1 MKYADFIKGNEGF
14 QYSINIQYD
23 LMNPNKINGYIPTRK
38 SVDVLKEYLLN
49 AIVDD
54 RDKSTV
60 LIGPYGKGKSH
71 LLLILLGLMCG
82 NGDIK
87 ELNNLVQKIKK
98 IDGNCA
104 EIANDVLNNKN
115 YLPIVVNFNSGDLN
129 QAFLIALNNALKN
142 QGIQDILPET
152 YFDSA
157 LSVLEGWSKYDQTI
171 GLVEGLV
178 KEKCN
183 LDLDSFKRKL
193 KGFDNESYNIFKDV
207 FSQVTS
213 GIEFNPLIN
222 TDVVKL
228 YEQTNYILKEKY
240 NFDGMIIVFDEFSK
254 FIEAS
259 ADLNSSMNLKILQD
273 LAELS
278 NRSKSP
284 QIHLVCITHKTINEY
299 ISKIPQEKIDA
310 WRAIEGRFKEV
321 LFNSSSQQNY
331 ELIANAIIKDINKVE
346 KTIREKEID
355 SNRRVWSA
363 QGLFD
368 YNEDEFRKNIIE
380 GCFPLNPYS
389 TYTLPIISEKV
400 AQNERTLFTY
410 LSKDEPNSLID
421 LISSDK
427 EDFDLVTIDR
437 LYDYFEPLF
446 RKETFNEAIHDIWLK
461 SDTAL
466 KIVYSEE
473 EKRII
478 KALGI
483 IYIVNDFISLPPT
496 EQTISNV
503 LNISKESLEEI
514 VSKLRDLNILVLRKS
529 TETLDFIPLSSVDI
543 KGKISNL
550 VETKFKAP
558 NLAQSYN
565 ELVNLKYVLP
575 KRYND
580 EYKMTRFFKR
590 TFMTLDQ
597 INAYSNS
604 EKVLLDY
611 ECDGLIID
619 LILESKNDSKAV
631 LEWIEKIADNRII
644 VVVPKEVTKIKRD
657 ISEYRAI
664 EYLKNDKEFLKEDIA
679 IESQLDI
686 LFDDII
692 KKLTDDINNTYDM
705 SNGKSVIYINN
716 KKYTKIKPSRL
727 SILISDIC
735 TNNFTYSPI
744 INNELVNKQEI
755 SAPVRK
761 ARNIIIDMLLSN
773 SYMEFDSSKTSVEC
787 TLFRS
792 TLLNK
797 GMLGTEKEYSEDI
810 KLLLKEIRTF
820 ILATGEKEISFE
832 VLYTSLMSNKKKIGI
847 RKGVLP
853 IYLAFVLKDYKNE
866 AVIYLKSGRS
876 KKEVV
881 LDVNIINNINLTPK
895 DYVLKL
901 EEGTVE
907 KDLYVSELL
916 TIFNEY
922 LNKSSN
928 NKYVDIV
935 LGMKRWMQSLSLF
948 SQNHRL
954 DIISKEELS
963 KGIIR
968 LRSELVKYEINYRE
982 FIFKDLLKYLDTK
995 DFDECINK
1003 LKEIKSYL
1011 DNHDSNVRRYLINIT
1026 NNMID
1031 KDYEGSLSGNLS
1043 KWIMSLSEY
1052 QKSHLYDSQTN
1063 NFLKEIQ
1070 KSNNNE
1076 IELISKLAYIFTNLS
1091 IEDWNDNTINTYL
1104 QGVKSSK
1111 EVIESYEV
1119 AVDDEKSEGLI
1130 KIIFESSDTNNVEKT
1145 FNKTEISPLGSTLF
1159 NAIEEIVDEYG
1170 DSVDDNEKRNI
1181 LMDILSK
1188 YI

>member
-38 SVDVLKEYLLN
+38 SVEVLKEYLLN

-82 NGDIK
+82 NSDIK

-355 SNRRVWSA
+355 SNRKVWSA

-1031 KDYEGSLSGNLS
+1031 KDYEGSLGGNLS

-1076 IELISKLAYIFTNLS
+1076 MELISKLAYIFTNLS

>member
-38 SVDVLKEYLLN
+38 SVEVLKEYLLN

>member
-38 SVDVLKEYLLN
+38 SVEVLKEYLLN

-664 EYLKNDKEFLKEDIA
+664 EYLKNDKEFLKEDVA

-692 KKLTDDINNTYDM
+692 KKLTNDINNTYDM

>member
-38 SVDVLKEYLLN
+38 SVEILKEYLLN
-49 AIVDD
+49 VIIDD

-82 NGDIK
+82 DSSVK
-87 ELNNLVQKIKK
+87 ELNNLVQKIKY
-98 IDGNCA
+98 IDSNCA
-104 EIANDVLNNKN
+104 EIANDILNNKK
-115 YLPIVVNFNSGDLN
+115 YLPIVINFNSGDLN

-142 QGIQDILPET
+142 EGIQDILPET

-157 LSVLEGWSKYDQTI
+157 ISILQGWEKYEQTI
-171 GLVEGLV
+171 GLVESII
-178 KEKCN
+178 KEKCK
-183 LDLDSFKRKL
+183 LDLEAFKRKL
-193 KGFDNESYNIFKDV
+193 KGFDTQSYNIFKEI
-207 FSQVTS
+207 FSQITS

-228 YEQTNYILKEKY
+228 YEQTNHILKEKY

-259 ADLNSSMNLKILQD
+259 ADFNSAMNLKILQD

-278 NRSKSP
+278 SRSKTP
-284 QIHLVCITHKTINEY
+284 QMHLVCITHKTINEY

-321 LFNSSSQQNY
+321 LFSASSQQNY
-331 ELIANAIIKDINKVE
+331 ELIANAIIKDSDKV
-346 KTIREKEID
+346 KKVIKAKELD
-355 SNRRVWSA
+355 SNRLVWSSK
-363 QGLFD
+363 GLFD
-368 YNEDEFRKNIIE
+368 YNEDEFRENIIE

-421 LISSDK
+421 LINSD
-427 EDFDLVTIDR
+427 EIDFDLVTIDR

-446 RKETFNEAIHDIWLK
+446 RKETFNEAIHDVWLK
-461 SDTAL
+461 TDTAL
-466 KIVYSEE
+466 KIVYSED

-503 LNISKESLEEI
+503 LNIAKENLEEI
-514 VSKLRDLNILVLRKS
+514 VSNLRRLNILVLRKS
-529 TETLDFIPLSSVDI
+529 SETLDFIPLSSIDI
-543 KGKISNL
+543 NGKILNL
-550 VETKFKAP
+550 VETKFKSS
-558 NLAQSYN
+558 NLSQSYN

-590 TFMTLDQ
+590 TFMTLDEV
-597 INAYSNS
+597 NAYSNG

-611 ECDGLIID
+611 KCDGLIID
-619 LILESKNDSKAV
+619 LITQSENDRELV
-631 LEWIEKIADNRII
+631 LDWIQKINDDRII
-644 VVVPKEVTKIKRD
+644 VVVPKEVTRIKKD
-657 ISEYRAI
+657 IAEYKAI
-664 EYLKNDKEFLKEDIA
+664 EYLKLDDDFLKEDAA

-692 KKLTDDINNTYDM
+692 QKITEYINNIYDI
-705 SNGKSVIYINN
+705 SNGKSFVYIDS
-716 KKYTKIKPSRL
+716 KKYSKLKTSKL
-727 SILISDIC
+727 SMLISDIC
-735 TNNFTYSPI
+735 RNNFTYSPI
-744 INNELVNKQEI
+744 INNELINKQEI
-755 SAPVRK
+755 SSPIKK
-761 ARNIIIDMLLSN
+761 ARSKIIDMILDG
-773 SYMEFDSSKTSVEC
+773 SYRDFDSSKTAVEC
-787 TLFRS
+787 TLFRA

-797 GMLGTEKEYSEDI
+797 GLLKDEKEYEEDI
-810 KLLLKEIRTF
+810 KLLLKEIRSF
-820 ILATGEKEISFE
+820 ILTAGEKEVSFE
-832 VLYTSLMSNKKKIGI
+832 MLYTSLISNEKKIGI
-847 RKGVLP
+847 RKGILP
-853 IYLAFVLKDYKNE
+853 IYLAFILKDYKEE
-866 AVIYLKSGRS
+866 AIIYLKNGRS
-876 KKEVV
+876 KKELV
-881 LDVNIINNINLTPK
+881 LETSIIDNINLNPRE
-895 DYVLKL
+895 YLIKL

-907 KDLYVSELL
+907 KDLYTSSLL
-916 TIFNEY
+916 EIFNEY
-922 LNKSSN
+922 INKSSK

-935 LGMKRWMQSLSLF
+935 LGMKGWIQSLSLF
-948 SQNHRL
+948 AQNHRKN
-954 DIISKEELS
+954 IVSNEELS
-963 KGIIR
+963 RCIIK
-968 LRSELVKYEINYRE
+968 LRSELVKYEINYRS
-982 FIFKDLLKYLDTK
+982 FIFNDLLKYLDST
-995 DFDECINK
+995 DFNECIKK

-1011 DNHDSNVRRYLINIT
+1011 DNHDNNVRNYLILTTKNI
-1026 NNMID
+1026 ID
-1031 KDYEGSLSGNLS
+1031 KHYEGSLSGNLN
-1043 KWIMSLSEY
+1043 KWFIGLSED
-1052 QKSHLYDSQTN
+1052 QKSHLYDSETN
-1063 NFLKEIQ
+1063 NFLRDIQ
-1070 KSNNNE
+1070 KNINNE
-1076 IELISKLAYIFTNLS
+1076 VELIDRLAYTFTNLS
-1091 IEDWNDNTINTYL
+1091 IEDWNDNTITIYL
-1104 QGVKSSK
+1104 EGIKSSK
-1111 EVIESYEV
+1111 EIVENYEV
-1119 AVDDEKSEGLI
+1119 SVDNEDSEGLI
-1130 KIIFESSDTNNVEKT
+1130 KIVFESTNSTSVEKT
-1145 FNKTEISPLGSTLF
+1145 FNKVEISPIGSTLF

>member
-38 SVDVLKEYLLN
+38 SVEVLKEYLLN

-664 EYLKNDKEFLKEDIA
+664 EYLKNDKEFLKEDVA

>member
-38 SVDVLKEYLLN
+38 SVEVLKEYLLN

-368 YNEDEFRKNIIE
+368 YSEDEFRKNIIE

>member
-38 SVDVLKEYLLN
+38 SVEVLKEYLLN

-82 NGDIK
+82 NSDIK

>member
-38 SVDVLKEYLLN
+38 SVEVLKEYLLN

-664 EYLKNDKEFLKEDIA
+664 EYLKNDKEFLKEDVA

-1031 KDYEGSLSGNLS
+1031 KDYEGSLGGNLS